1 MKIIHGR
8 VNWRKFWVLK
18 LLVATWVSG
27 VVGSVPLYWANEL
40 QSSHIRFGL
49 SAYLFITASI
59 LMVPSLTGFILGRFW
74 VANFIAFLVIWN
86 PLRAHPTD
94 LQVGL
99 AALTLNAGT
108 MSFLTS
114 CLKLRD
120 FTSANAQSEGQH
132 HSA

>member
-1 MKIIHGR
+1 MKIIHGKVIR
-8 VNWRKFWVLK
+8 RKHWVLK
-18 LLVATWVSG
+18 LLVAAWVSG
-27 VVGSVPLYWANEL
+27 AVGSVPLYWANEF
-40 QSSHIRFGL
+40 QPRPTGFDL
-49 SAYLFITASI
+49 STFLFITASI
-59 LMVPSLTGFILGRFW
+59 FMVPSLTGFILGRFW

-120 FTSANAQSEGQH
+120 FTSASAQSEAQH
-132 HSA
+132 RSA